1 MNAPATPTEPPAL
14 TESIARFVTET
25 DLEHAP
31 PELRKQAL
39 RAVIDTVGIAIAARD
54 DAGFRILRDTLKA
67 DLAPGRVTVLP
78 TGERAAAADAALLN
92 GLAAHALDYDDVAHP
107 IYGHPSVAL
116 IPALL
121 AVAEDLGSSGTEL
134 LDAYVIGFEVIC
146 ALAAGLN
153 IRPHYSKGWH
163 STATTG
169 VLAATAAVSRLMGLP
184 LDKVRHA
191 LGIAASMAS
200 GSRQNFGTMTKPL
213 HPGLS
218 SRDAIL
224 AARLAANGFTADTS
238 QLEAPLGYIAMY
250 GVDGDPGAAQRQL
263 AQREPGKG
271 WSLIDAGIN
280 VKKYP
285 CCYNTHRTADAVL
298 ALAPKASRDI
308 DAITGITVIV
318 EPGGADPLIRHRPVT
333 GLEAKFSA
341 EYVVAAIL
349 LDGKLSL
356 ASFTDA
362 AVQRRQAQKLLRKVT
377 ISDSATPPFGDKTFD
392 YAYSAVEVATAGG
405 TCAERVDVPRG
416 DARLPLTDAEL
427 DEKFRD
433 CVSYSGS
440 GWDADGILSALHRL
454 PETPRVTGFAAL
466 GQ

>member
-1 MNAPATPTEPPAL
+1 MNEPSAL
-14 TESIARFVTET
+14 TESIARFVTDT

-31 PELRKQAL
+31 PELRAQAL
-39 RAVIDTVGIAIAARD
+39 RAVIDIVGIAIAARD
-54 DAGFRILRDTLKA
+54 DAGFRILRDTVQG

-78 TGERAAAADAALLN
+78 TGTRTTAAGAALLN

-107 IYGHPSVAL
+107 MYGHPSVAL
-116 IPALL
+116 IPPLL
-121 AVAEDLGSSGTEL
+121 AVAEDSGSTGADL

-153 IRPHYSKGWH
+153 IRRHYSKGWH

-169 VLAATAAVSRLMGLP
+169 VLAATAGVSRLMGLP
-184 LDKVRHA
+184 PEKVRHA

-218 SRDAIL
+218 SRDAVL
-224 AARLAANGFTADTS
+224 AARLAANGFTADIS
-238 QLEAPLGYIAMY
+238 QLEAPLGYFAMY
-250 GVDGDPGAAQRQL
+250 GVDGDPGTAQRQL
-263 AQREPGKG
+263 AKR
-271 WSLIDAGIN
+271 WSLLDDGIN

-285 CCYNTHRTADAVL
+285 CCYNTHRTADAAL
-298 ALAPKASRDI
+298 RLAPKAGRDI
-308 DAITGITVIV
+308 DAITQITVTV
-318 EPGGADPLIRHRPVT
+318 EPGGADPLIRHRPAT

-362 AVQRRQAQKLLRKVT
+362 AVQRPRAQ
-377 ISDSATPPFGDKTFD
+377 
-392 YAYSAVEVATAGG
+392 E
-405 TCAERVDVPRG
+405 
-416 DARLPLTDAEL
+416 
-427 DEKFRD
+427 
-433 CVSYSGS
+433 
-440 GWDADGILSALHRL
+440 
-454 PETPRVTGFAAL
+454 
-466 GQ
+466 

>member
-1 MNAPATPTEPPAL
+1 MNEPSAL

-31 PELRKQAL
+31 PELRAQAL
-39 RAVIDTVGIAIAARD
+39 RAVIDIVGIAIAARD
-54 DAGFRILRDTLKA
+54 DAGFRILRDTVQD

-78 TGERAAAADAALLN
+78 TATRTTASGAALLN

-107 IYGHPSVAL
+107 MYGHPSVAL

-121 AVAEDLGSSGTEL
+121 AVAEDLGSSGADL

-153 IRPHYSKGWH
+153 IRPHYSRGWH
-163 STATTG
+163 STATLG
-169 VLAATAAVSRLMGLP
+169 VLAATAGVSRLLGLP
-184 LDKVRHA
+184 PEQVRHA

-218 SRDAIL
+218 SRDAVL

-238 QLEAPLGYIAMY
+238 QLEAPLGFVAMY
-250 GVDGDPGAAQRQL
+250 GVDGDPAAAQRRL
-263 AQREPGKG
+263 SQR
-271 WSLIDAGIN
+271 WSLIDDGIN

-285 CCYNTHRTADAVL
+285 CCYNTHRTADAAL
-298 ALAPKASRDI
+298 RLAPKVGRDI
-308 DAITGITVIV
+308 GAIAEITVTV

-356 ASFTDA
+356 TSFTDA
-362 AVQRRQAQKLLRKVT
+362 AVQRPQAQELLRKVT
-377 ISDSATPPFGDKTFD
+377 IGDSATPPSGEKTFG
-392 YAYSAVEVATAGG
+392 YAYSVVQVDTTGG
-405 TCAERVDVPRG
+405 TYTERVDVPRG
-416 DARLPLTDAEL
+416 DARLPLSDAEL

-433 CVSYSGS
+433 CVSYSGT
-440 GWDADGILSALHRL
+440 GWDADAILGALRRL
-454 PETPRVTGFAAL
+454 PQAPSVTGFAAL
-466 GQ
+466 GE

>member
-1 MNAPATPTEPPAL
+1 MSTPPAI
-14 TESIARFVTET
+14 TETIAGFVTET
-25 DLEHAP
+25 DLRQAP
-31 PELRKQAL
+31 PELREQAL
-39 RAVIDTVGIAIAARD
+39 RAVIDTVGIAIAARN
-54 DAGFRILRDTLKA
+54 DAGFRILQHTLEA
-67 DLAPGRVTVLP
+67 DLAPGRATVLP
-78 TGERAAAADAALLN
+78 TGATTTVPDAALLN

-107 IYGHPSVAL
+107 VYGHPSVAL

-121 AVAEDLGSSGTEL
+121 AVAEDLGSSGAEL

-153 IRPHYSKGWH
+153 IRPHYSRGWH

-169 VLAATAAVSRLMGLP
+169 VLAAAAGVSRLMGLP
-184 LDKVRHA
+184 REAVRHA

-218 SRDAIL
+218 SRNAVL

-238 QLEAPLGYIAMY
+238 QLESPLGFFAMY
-250 GVDGDPGAAQRQL
+250 GVDADPGAAQRQL
-263 AQREPGKG
+263 AKR
-271 WSLIDAGIN
+271 WSLIDDGIN

-285 CCYNTHRTADAVL
+285 CCYNTHRTADA
-298 ALAPKASRDI
+298 ALRIAPGAGEDI
-308 DAITGITVIV
+308 DAITAITVTV

-341 EYVVAAIL
+341 EYVVAASLI
-349 LDGKLSL
+349 DGKLSL

-362 AVQRRQAQKLLRKVT
+362 AVQRPEAQKLLRKVE
-377 ISDSATPPFGDKTFD
+377 ISDSATPPFGEATWD
-392 YAYSAVEVATAGG
+392 YAYSAVEVRTSGG
-405 TCAERVDVPRG
+405 TYRERVDVPRG
-416 DARLPLTDAEL
+416 DARLPLSDAEL

-433 CVSYSGS
+433 CVAYSAS
-440 GWDADGILSALHRL
+440 GWDADRILSALRRM
-454 PETPRVTGFAAL
+454 PETSRITGFASL